1 MKLLQA
7 YRSTMFGWK
16 ERAKILKFYT
26 CNAFRLG
33 DWIQR
38 SCRSERD
45 NFPKKCGAN
54 VVDHSCYSI

>member
-26 CNAFRLG
+26 CDAFR
-33 DWIQR
+33 QR

-45 NFPKKCGAN
+45 NFPKKYGAN
-54 VVDHSCYSI
+54 VVDHSC